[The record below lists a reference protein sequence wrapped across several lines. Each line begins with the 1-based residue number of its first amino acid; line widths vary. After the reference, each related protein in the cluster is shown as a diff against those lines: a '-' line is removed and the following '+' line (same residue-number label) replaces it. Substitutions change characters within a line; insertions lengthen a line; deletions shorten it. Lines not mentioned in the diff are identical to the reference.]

1 MWTFWTATPCTKYMK
16 VPSIEAKR
24 TKKLHKRST
33 GSFHSDSLHWWNS
46 YEPFLFICRNELN
59 SAKETKFNLTL
70 LLQMNFEKYSINQ
83 CLLLVASVFFFF
95 RFLGHPFHFAC
106 FHLMTYSF
114 HSIKHDQVYTSI
126 FLFSYSKGIWLQYA
140 SLFFLKWKERIRGT
154 KEQYYWY
161 SPPWLTSNSAN
172 ILFYHITMSCFH
184 SAQAQDLRSF
194 QSSWQR

>member
-1 MWTFWTATPCTKYMK
+1 MVLIIFNILLPRLFIKAPKGLVNLMWTFWTATPCTKYMK

-95 RFLGHPFHFAC
+95 SVSGS
-106 FHLMTYSF
+106 SF
-114 HSIKHDQVYTSI
+114 SFCLFSPDDILLSLHKTWPGLHKYLFI
-126 FLFSYSKGIWLQYA
+126 FLQQRHLTTICF
-140 SLFFLKWKERIRGT
+140 SLFPKMKS
-154 KEQYYWY
+154 K
-161 SPPWLTSNSAN
+161 N
-172 ILFYHITMSCFH
+172 
-184 SAQAQDLRSF
+184 
-194 QSSWQR
+194 